1 MPMYDFAIVAA
12 GSPELTD
19 ELAERLYEAGAE
31 DCSAGTCDGVMSID
45 FHRDADSF
53 EAAVRSAIGHMQ
65 AVGLTA
71 ARVVVDAD
79 APALRG

>member
-1 MPMYDFAIVAA
+1 MYDFAIIA
-12 GSPELTD
+12 GNSPELTD
-19 ELAERLYEAGAE
+19 ELVERLFEVGAD

-45 FHRDADSF
+45 FHREADSF

-71 ARVVVDAD
+71 SRVIVDAD

>member
-1 MPMYDFAIVAA
+1 MPMYDFAIIA
-12 GSPELTD
+12 GNSPELTD
-19 ELAERLYEAGAE
+19 ELVERLFEVGAD

-45 FHRDADSF
+45 FHREADSF

-71 ARVVVDAD
+71 SRVIVDAD